1 MFYNVRMI
9 ANMEYNPSMYT
20 IRRVNVNLK
29 PTDSDILEAIF
40 ENGQNQ
46 FQYVP
51 NCCSVSIGDVVE
63 LEDKLFI
70 VCVGGFHQI
79 SKEIFENLLSMS
91 QYDVYDFATK
101 IKKGF
106 IK

>member
-9 ANMEYNPSMYT
+9 ANMEHNSGTYT
-20 IRRVNVNLK
+20 IRRVKVDLK
-29 PTDSDILEAIF
+29 LTDWNILEAIF

-46 FQYVP
+46 FQNVP

-70 VCVGGFHQI
+70 VCIGGFHQI
-79 SKEIFENLLSMS
+79 SKEIFENLLSMD
-91 QYDVYDFATK
+91 YYGIYDFAVK
-101 IKKGF
+101 IKKVS
-106 IK
+106 